1 MVPLPYMLPVIGYI
15 GSFAISS
22 SGLFLALGFL
32 YALFLIWRLSRA
44 WDFEEEKVLD
54 LLMLTTIGALVGAR
68 VYFIFSHLSFF
79 GLNIGKMILF
89 TKYPGLSF
97 WGAFLGGW
105 LVLNYS
111 VKKFKLDFWSICDIA
126 AIGFLASLIFGNV
139 GCFLSGCGV
148 GVVSDSFLAVDMVGF
163 VGKRFPIQ
171 IVEAVMLAVLL
182 VRMWPK
188 AVRFHTPGKILS
200 YVLMYSGAI
209 KFFTEFFRSQ
219 YQSGHF
225 FSLVMFTLGL
235 MVFYRVSKRSL
246 RADIKALLTD
256 QNVRKMVLHKLT
268 IGCYNA
274 LRKELIDKKI
284 LWSWKLNKLLRRLNV
299 RTYPKNN

>member
-1 MVPLPYMLPVIGYI
+1 MMPIIGYI
-15 GSFAISS
+15 GAWPVSS

-32 YALFLIWRLSRA
+32 YAMFLIWRLSRA

-54 LLMLTTIGALVGAR
+54 LLMLTTLGALVGAR
-68 VYFIFSHLSFF
+68 AYFILSHLGFF
-79 GLNIGKMILF
+79 GFNVGKMIMF

-111 VKKFKLDFWSICDIA
+111 VKKFKMDFWMITDIA
-126 AIGFLASLIFGNV
+126 AIGFLASLIFGNI
-139 GCFLSGCGV
+139 GCFLSGCGA
-148 GVVSDSFLAVDMVGF
+148 GVVSNSFLAVDMVGL

-171 IVEAVMLAVLL
+171 AIEAIVLVVLL
-182 VRMWPK
+182 WMMWPK

-200 YVLMYSGAI
+200 YVLMYTGAI
-209 KFFTEFFRSQ
+209 KFFTESFRATD
-219 YQSGHF
+219 QSGHF
-225 FSLVMFTLGL
+225 FSLVMFSLGL

-246 RADIKALLTD
+246 KADLKAFITD
-256 QNVRKMVLHKLT
+256 RNVRKMVLHNLT

-299 RTYPKNN
+299 RTYPKNT